1 MNRIIFSLVMCF
13 MALTNPILAADNL
26 TISNFMVVQG
36 VGGQE
41 FTINLNNG
49 QTYAAF
55 QFDLYLPKGITITSI
70 SAEQRLPEANAL
82 TYSEQEDGSYRFIY
96 ADISKGNI
104 NDIRNI
110 SGTSGS
116 IIKITVSA
124 SPNVA
129 TGSLTGDF
137 RNIKLSDKSGEG
149 NTYAKIELPITV
161 LKQGDVNADGAVN
174 EVDAQQILDVSVGLK
189 QLSDLTV
196 PKAVN
201 VPDGNENAL
210 EVNAQKVL
218 DYSVATDKPW

>member
-1 MNRIIFSLVMCF
+1 MCLL
-13 MALTNPILAADNL
+13 ALTNPILAADNL
-26 TISNFMVVQG
+26 TISNFLVVQG
-36 VGGQE
+36 IGDQE

-55 QFDLYLPKGITITSI
+55 QFDLYLPEGITITSV

-116 IIKITVSA
+116 IIKITLSA
-124 SPNVA
+124 SSDVA
-129 TGSLTGDF
+129 TGSLTGYF

-149 NTYAKIELPITV
+149 NTYDEMASSITV
-161 LKQGDVNADGAVN
+161 LKRGDVDGNGVVN
-174 EVDAQQILDVSVGLK
+174 EVDAQKILDVSVGLK
-189 QLSDLTV
+189 KLSELTV
-196 PKAVN
+196 PNAVN
-201 VPDGNENAL
+201 VPGGNENAL

-218 DYSVATDKPW
+218 DYSVAKDKPW